1 MKVVV
6 QKFGGT
12 SVRDEISRSQAIK
25 HIQLALGDG
34 YKVVVVVSAM
44 GRLPDAYA
52 TDALLALVDY
62 PNHAISNR
70 EYDLLLSCG
79 EVLSAVVFSN
89 QLKKSGILSTA
100 LTGVQAGFLTTD
112 DFTQAKIIEMDTTRL
127 KEELTEVDVV
137 VVTGFQGQTKTGD
150 ITTLGRGG
158 SDTSA
163 AALGASLNAEYVD
176 IFTDVD
182 GIKTADPRIVPGAR
196 TLDVV
201 TYSEIVNLA
210 YQGAKV
216 VHPRAVEIAM
226 QAKVP
231 LRVRS
236 TASSDVGTLVT
247 GSINQN
253 LGRDI
258 NDRLITG
265 IAHIAGIAQIK
276 IETEADMTTLH
287 ADVFG
292 TLADAGIS
300 VDFINMF
307 PGGLRFT
314 VPDIL
319 GEKALD
325 IIEKLGY
332 QPTKTAHCAK
342 VSVVGAG
349 MTGVP
354 GVTARIVRSLKEQN
368 ITILQSADSH
378 TTIWVLVKEEEVN
391 QAVNALHEAF
401 ELTEK
406 SWLDN

>member
-52 TDALLALVDY
+52 TDALLELVDY

-137 VVTGFQGQTKTGD
+137 VVTGFQGQTRTGD

-292 TLADAGIS
+292 ALADAGIS

>member
-1 MKVVV
+1 MKIVV

-12 SVRDEISRSQAIK
+12 SVRDESTRTQAIK
-25 HIQLALGDG
+25 HIQSAKEEG

-44 GRLPDAYA
+44 GRLPDPYA
-52 TDALLALVDY
+52 TDALLTLVDY

-89 QLKKSGILSTA
+89 QLKKSGLTSTA
-100 LTGVQAGFLTTD
+100 LTGVQAGFVTTD

-127 KEELTEVDVV
+127 VKELESVDVV
-137 VVTGFQGQTKTGD
+137 VVTGFQGQTREGD

-163 AALGASLNAEYVD
+163 AALGASLNADYVD

-182 GIKTADPRIVPGAR
+182 GIKTADPRLVPGAR

-201 TYSEIVNLA
+201 TYNEIVNLA

-226 QAKVP
+226 QGKVP

-236 TASSDVGTLVT
+236 TQTTNVGTLVT
-247 GSINQN
+247 GAINQT

-258 NDRLITG
+258 SDRLITG
-265 IAHIAGIAQIK
+265 IAHITGIAQIK
-276 IETEADMTTLH
+276 IETDSDIETLH

-292 TLADAGIS
+292 ALADAGIS

-314 VPDIL
+314 VPDVL
-319 GEKALD
+319 SDKAID
-325 IIEKLGY
+325 IIQTLGY
-332 QPTKTAHCAK
+332 QPVKTLNCAK

-354 GVTARIVRSLKEQN
+354 GVTARIVRSLREKKIE
-368 ITILQSADSH
+368 ILQSADSH
-378 TTIWVLVKEEEVN
+378 TTIWVLVKEDDVRE
-391 QAVNALHEAF
+391 AVNALHEAF
-401 ELTEK
+401 ELTDK
-406 SWLDN
+406 SWLQH

>member
-12 SVRDEISRSQAIK
+12 SVRDENSRSQAIK

-52 TDALLALVDY
+52 TDALLKLVDY

-89 QLKKSGILSTA
+89 QLKKSGILSTT

-247 GSINQN
+247 GSINQS

-276 IETEADMTTLH
+276 IETEVDMTALH

-292 TLADAGIS
+292 ALADAGIS

-354 GVTARIVRSLKEQN
+354 GVTARIVRSLKEKN
-368 ITILQSADSH
+368 ISILQSADSH

-401 ELTEK
+401 ELTDK
-406 SWLDN
+406 LWLDN

>member
-1 MKVVV
+1 MKIVV

-12 SVRDEISRSQAIK
+12 SVRDESSRNQAIQHVK
-25 HIQLALGDG
+25 SAKNEG

-89 QLKKSGILSTA
+89 QLKKSGLQSTT
-100 LTGVQAGFLTTD
+100 LTGVQAGFITTN

-127 KEELTEVDVV
+127 KKELEVHDVV
-137 VVTGFQGQTKTGD
+137 VVTGFQGQTRTGD

-163 AALGASLNAEYVD
+163 AALGASLKAEYVD

-182 GIKTADPRIVPGAR
+182 GIKTADPRIVPTAR

-201 TYSEIVNLA
+201 TYNEIVNLA

-226 QAKVP
+226 QGKIP

-236 TASSDVGTLVT
+236 THSTDVGTLVT
-247 GSINQN
+247 GSIHHQ
-253 LGRDI
+253 LGQDI

-265 IAHIAGIAQIK
+265 IAHIAGITQLS
-276 IETEADMTTLH
+276 IESTEDLETLH

-292 TLADAGIS
+292 VLAESGIS

-314 VPDIL
+314 VPDL
-319 GEKALD
+319 LSDKAVQK
-325 IIEKLGY
+325 IQAIGYEAKKL
-332 QPTKTAHCAK
+332 THCAK

-354 GVTARIVRSLKEQN
+354 GVTAKIVRSLREKN
-368 ITILQSADSH
+368 IPILQSADSH
-378 TTIWVLVKEEEVN
+378 TTIWVLVKEEDVN
-391 QAVNALHEAF
+391 EAVNALHEAF
-401 ELTEK
+401 ELTDK
-406 SWLDN
+406 SWL

>member
-1 MKVVV
+1 
-6 QKFGGT
+6 
-12 SVRDEISRSQAIK
+12 
-25 HIQLALGDG
+25 
-34 YKVVVVVSAM
+34 M
-44 GRLPDAYA
+44 GRLPDPYA
-52 TDALLALVDY
+52 TDALLTLVDY

-89 QLKKSGILSTA
+89 QLKKSGLTSTT
-100 LTGVQAGFLTTD
+100 LTGVQAGFITTD

-127 KEELTEVDVV
+127 VKELEAVDVV
-137 VVTGFQGQTKTGD
+137 VVTGFQGQTRDGD

-163 AALGASLNAEYVD
+163 AALGASLNADYVD

-182 GIKTADPRIVPGAR
+182 GIKTADPRLVPGAR

-201 TYSEIVNLA
+201 TYNEIVNLA

-226 QAKVP
+226 QGKVP

-236 TASSDVGTLVT
+236 TEAMNVGTLVT
-247 GSINQN
+247 GAINQT

-265 IAHIAGIAQIK
+265 IAHITGIAQIK
-276 IETEADMTTLH
+276 IETDSDIETLH

-292 TLADAGIS
+292 ALADASIS

-314 VPDIL
+314 VPDVL
-319 GEKALD
+319 SDKAID
-325 IIEKLGY
+325 IIQTLGY
-332 QPTKTAHCAK
+332 HPVKTLNCAK

-354 GVTARIVRSLKEQN
+354 GVTARIVRSLREKKIE
-368 ITILQSADSH
+368 ILQSADSH
-378 TTIWVLVKEEEVN
+378 TTIWVLVKEDDVRE
-391 QAVNALHEAF
+391 AVNALHEAF
-401 ELTEK
+401 ELTDK
-406 SWLDN
+406 SWLQH

>member
-12 SVRDEISRSQAIK
+12 SVRDENSRSQAIK

-52 TDALLALVDY
+52 TDALLELVDY

-137 VVTGFQGQTKTGD
+137 VVTGFQGQTRTGD

-292 TLADAGIS
+292 ALADAGIS